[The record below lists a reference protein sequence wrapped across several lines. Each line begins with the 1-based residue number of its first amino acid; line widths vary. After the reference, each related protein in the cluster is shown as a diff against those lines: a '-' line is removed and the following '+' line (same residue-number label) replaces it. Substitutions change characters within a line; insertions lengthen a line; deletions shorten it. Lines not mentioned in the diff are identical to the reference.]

1 MKIFN
6 WLILIPTFILF
17 FTSQLKAQMVI
28 DNTITINDLVNDY
41 LVGDNVELFNIT
53 FNGVAG
59 DQVFLNAGSFDATNS
74 NIPIE
79 YGIVL
84 CPCDVTYIEN
94 SSVGELTG
102 NAPVFS
108 DEDLL
113 TLADPNIIQPTE
125 YAVLEFDFIPQGEI
139 VLFRYVFSSEEY
151 PNFVCSQYNDAFG
164 FFISGP
170 GINGPYTNNAENIA
184 IIPGTDLPVAINTVN
199 DGNPASPGNEAGCPE
214 GGLDNSEYFIV
225 NYNMPPPATSMNGF
239 TVTLEASATVQCGEM
254 YHLKMAISNV
264 SDGALDSG
272 VFLESGSFG
281 AIPIVQ
287 IDIDTPTDSSLV
299 GEGCQ
304 IDFIFDRL
312 LFAEAD
318 TVELFVEGTAQNGV
332 DFETLPQYIIFE
344 AGQAIY
350 TLPIVGIYDEIEE
363 GTEDLTLKMQFF
375 SCGDTLEFFATA
387 FITDAHPLGI
397 DMGGPSY
404 ICNDFGEFATMT
416 ANVSGGYGDV
426 IYNWTSG
433 SLTGGPLD
441 ESDPENPN
449 PIDQPPFYSTN
460 WLTVT
465 DECGLT
471 LDSEE
476 PYYTENNCPLM
487 PVNIFTPNNDGHN
500 EVFHIENLELYPNSE
515 LYVYNRWGILVYE
528 SSNYL
533 NDWTA
538 DGVEDGTYFWVL
550 KLNEPPVE
558 GSTLNGY
565 VVVSRIR
572 ERN

>member
-1 MKIFN
+1 MRKLS
-6 WLILIPTFILF
+6 WVGLLFIISLL
-17 FTSQLKAQMVI
+17 SIDQLKAQLEVN
-28 DNTITINDLVNDY
+28 NTITVNDLVNDY
-41 LVGDNVELFNIT
+41 LVGDNVQLFNILL
-53 FNGVAG
+53 NGVPG
-59 DQVFLNAGSFDATNS
+59 DQAYTNLGSFNSTNS
-74 NIPIE
+74 NIPIQ

-84 CPCDVTYIEN
+84 ATGNCTNTIGPNDSGS
-94 SSVGELTG
+94 SSVDSD
-102 NAPVFS
+102 APFYY
-108 DEDLL
+108 DADLDSVA
-113 TLADPNIIQPTE
+113 TSSTNDVS
-125 YAVLEFDFIPQGEI
+125 VLEFDFIPQGEI

-151 PNFVCSQYNDAFG
+151 DEYVCASVNDAFG

-170 GINGPYTNNAENIA
+170 GIDGPYSNNGENIA
-184 IIPGTDLPVAINTVN
+184 LIPNTDIPISINTLNLGVPGSN
-199 DGNPASPGNEAGCPE
+199 GSAANCTEEDLGNAEYYISNSTNSDPTSTQMDGFSVIMEATA
-214 GGLDNSEYFIV
+214 I
-225 NYNMPPPATSMNGF
+225 
-239 TVTLEASATVQCGEM
+239 VQCGEM
-254 YHLKMAISNV
+254 YHLKMAICNV
-264 SDGALDSG
+264 ADGAFDSA

-299 GEGCQ
+299 GEGCE

-318 TVELFVEGTAQNGV
+318 TVELFVEGTAQNGI

-350 TLPIVGIYDEIEE
+350 TLPIFGIYDEIEE

-416 ANVSGGYGDV
+416 ANVSGGYGDI

-433 SLTGGPLD
+433 SLIGDPLD

-449 PIDQPPFYSTN
+449 PTDQPPFSSTN

-471 LDSEE
+471 LDSEV
-476 PYYTENNCPLM
+476 PYYTENNCPLI
-487 PVNIFTPNNDGHN
+487 PVNIFTPNNDGKN
-500 EVFHIENLELYPNSE
+500 EVFHIENMELYPNSQ
-515 LYVYNRWGILVYE
+515 LYIYNRWGKLVFE
-528 SSNYL
+528 TNNYM

-550 KLNEPPVE
+550 KLNEIPVE

-565 VVVSRIR
+565 VVISRIR
-572 ERN
+572 ER